1 MKWCCRGC
9 YFIRFSSII
18 LCELNSSK
26 SKWINQQG
34 NIIKMSELYRWNHFI
49 IQLHHRLPSLFR
61 LSYFLRYKLNSSLLF
76 LQWYKNDTWRGKK
89 NSGRKNRLLTLL
101 LREKKKVFQSDKMKE
116 TEESG
121 YNYIV
126 KLLNRFTP
134 STSEEWL

>member
-1 MKWCCRGC
+1 MAG
-9 YFIRFSSII
+9 
-18 LCELNSSK
+18 E
-26 SKWINQQG
+26 
-34 NIIKMSELYRWNHFI
+34 
-49 IQLHHRLPSLFR
+49 
-61 LSYFLRYKLNSSLLF
+61 
-76 LQWYKNDTWRGKK
+76 K

-134 STSEEWL
+134 STSEE

>member
-1 MKWCCRGC
+1 MKWWCRRC
-9 YFIRFSSII
+9 YFIRFWSII
-18 LCELNSSK
+18 QCDLKWHRNVNGLFSK
-26 SKWINQQG
+26 AIYLKLVSYIDK
-34 NIIKMSELYRWNHFI
+34 IILQYNYTW
-49 IQLHHRLPSLFR
+49 LPSLFR
-61 LSYFLRYKLNSSLLF
+61 LSYFLRYRINFSLLF
-76 LQWYKNDTWRGKK
+76 LHCSKNDTWLWEK